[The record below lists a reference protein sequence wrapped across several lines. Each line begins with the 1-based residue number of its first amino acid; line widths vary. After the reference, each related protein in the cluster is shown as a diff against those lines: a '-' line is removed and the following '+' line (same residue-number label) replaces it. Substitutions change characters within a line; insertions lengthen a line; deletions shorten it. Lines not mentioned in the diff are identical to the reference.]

1 MKSNKEIERKWLI
14 NGFPCDTVPF
24 TEGTIR
30 QAYISTDPEV
40 RIREA
45 FFKDKPVA
53 RFLTIKSN
61 GSMTRNEVE
70 VRISKE
76 QYDILLAMANAE
88 PIVKQMKQYELSDGR
103 ILECSEVD
111 PDKGKGISF
120 MYAEIEFDDEE
131 SANNFVD
138 LPLFTKDVTSDPF
151 YKMKNYWIRTRVNLD
166 GLNETNKE
174 ADNAKDTANDI
185 PDGLNDC
192 LNKMGPFGEFIK
204 GQIKDG
210 NMKVVNPESFD
221 PSHFFDDM
229 DPNDL
234 SKFIAT
240 QVGMIHEHL
249 DDFGF
254 NAAQLHQIEKI
265 IHNEAEELFSALKP
279 SPTSFTWPHPI
290 EGEECIAQG
299 IGKIKTG
306 MTKKQVKKLIKKMIE
321 EYLDKFLKS
330 KKLKKKIRKIALKEV
345 CKVDL
350 GDELSD
356 LEERVDDIEEH
367 MEDIDKTID
376 GVDQCK
382 CENCDGCGKAENA
395 EDEDDDD

>member
-40 RIREA
+40 RVREA
-45 FFKDKPVA
+45 AFNGKPVA

-61 GSMTRNEVE
+61 GSMTRDEVE

-76 QYDILLAMANAE
+76 QYDILLTMANGE
-88 PIVKQMKQYELSDGR
+88 PIVKQMKKYELSDGR
-103 ILECSEVD
+103 VLECSEVD

-138 LPLFTKDVTSDPF
+138 LPLFVKDVTSDPF
-151 YKMKNYWIRTRVNLD
+151 YKMKNYWVRTRVNLD
-166 GLNETNKE
+166 GINEPNKE
-174 ADNAKDTANDI
+174 ADNIEDTANDI

-204 GQIKDG
+204 DQIKDG
-210 NMKVVNPESFD
+210 NMKVVNRQSFD

-229 DPNDL
+229 DPKDIA
-234 SKFIAT
+234 KFIAT
-240 QVGMIHEHL
+240 QAGMIHEHL

-254 NAAQLHQIEKI
+254 NEAQLAQIEGI
-265 IHNEAEELFSALKP
+265 VHDEAERLFSALKP
-279 SPTSFTWPHPI
+279 SQTFFTWPHPI
-290 EGEECIAQG
+290 EGEECIAHG
-299 IGKIKTG
+299 IGKLKTS
-306 MTKKQVKKLIKKMIE
+306 MTKKKVKKLIKKMIE
-321 EYLDKFLKS
+321 KYLDEFLKS
-330 KKLKKKIRKIALKEV
+330 KKLKKKIRNIVFKQIRDQLLDLKV
-345 CKVDL
+345 
-350 GDELSD
+350 
-356 LEERVDDIEEH
+356 RVNDIEEH
-367 MEDIDKTID
+367 MEDIDEMLD
-376 GVDQCK
+376 DADQCK
-382 CENCDGCGKAENA
+382 CENCDSCGKAENT

>member
-45 FFKDKPVA
+45 AFNGKPVA

-61 GSMTRNEVE
+61 GSMTRDEVE

-76 QYDILLAMANAE
+76 QYDILLAMANGE
-88 PIVKQMKQYELSDGR
+88 PIVKQMKKYELSDGR
-103 ILECSEVD
+103 VLKCSEVD
-111 PDKGKGISF
+111 SDKGKGISF

-138 LPLFTKDVTSDPF
+138 LPLFVKDVTSDPF
-151 YKMKNYWIRTRVNLD
+151 YKMKNYWVRTRVNID
-166 GLNETNKE
+166 GINEPNKE
-174 ADNAKDTANDI
+174 ADNTKDTANDI

-192 LNKMGPFGEFIK
+192 LNKMGPFGDFIK

-229 DPNDL
+229 DPNDI

-240 QVGMIHEHL
+240 QVGMIHEQL

-254 NAAQLHQIEKI
+254 NAAQLYQIEKI
-265 IHNEAEELFSALKP
+265 IHNEAEELRAALKP
-279 SPTSFTWPHPI
+279 SP
-290 EGEECIAQG
+290 CIAQG
-299 IGKIKTG
+299 IGKLKTG
-306 MTKKQVKKLIKKMIE
+306 MTKKKVKKLIKKMIE

-330 KKLKKKIRKIALKEV
+330 KKLKKKICKIALEEV

-367 MEDIDKTID
+367 MEDIDKTIN

-382 CENCDGCGKAENA
+382 CEICVGCVKAEKC
-395 EDEDDDD
+395 